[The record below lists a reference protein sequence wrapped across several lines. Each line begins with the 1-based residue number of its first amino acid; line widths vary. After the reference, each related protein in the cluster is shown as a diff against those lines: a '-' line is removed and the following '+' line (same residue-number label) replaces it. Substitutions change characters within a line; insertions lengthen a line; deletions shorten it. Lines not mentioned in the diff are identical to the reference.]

1 MEIKHLQLIRERLS
15 YRSVNVHVLVPKGV
29 MAGAYYRWFID
40 VQGVSRRVRR
50 GKYGVPFHQAEIRRT
65 LIKLQKNVT
74 TPDTFH
80 CCRVFFSAFGAG
92 QPFSFQFCHLLAVRF
107 VWE

>member
-50 GKYGVPFHQAEIRRT
+50 G
-65 LIKLQKNVT
+65 
-74 TPDTFH
+74 
-80 CCRVFFSAFGAG
+80 
-92 QPFSFQFCHLLAVRF
+92 
-107 VWE
+107 